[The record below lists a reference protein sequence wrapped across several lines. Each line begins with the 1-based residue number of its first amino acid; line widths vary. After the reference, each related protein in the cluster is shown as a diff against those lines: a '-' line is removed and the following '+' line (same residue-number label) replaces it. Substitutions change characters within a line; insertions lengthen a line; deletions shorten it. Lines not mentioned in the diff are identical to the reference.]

1 MIYGFNELKRFM
13 TLDIDATVVTINYE
27 GGSIAMPIGNAKS
40 LFGEDYDDVVG
51 NPETITT
58 AVKSHQRVRVI
69 GSPPSTV
76 SAHNRTYQQWPTSQA
91 NGAAAG
97 KLIYIQWEGSDGSW
111 AARVTGA
118 MADLGTYLRT
128 AAPKL
133 VTFRTSRGT
142 KYGPFVKEITDP
154 LLP

>member
-1 MIYGFNELKRFM
+1 MAQDVDAQ
-13 TLDIDATVVTINYE
+13 DITINYE
-27 GGSIAMPIGNAKS
+27 GGSITMPIGNAKS
-40 LFGEDYDDVVG
+40 LFGEDYEDIVG
-51 NPETITT
+51 NPDTVTT

-69 GSPPSTV
+69 GSPASTV

-91 NGAAAG
+91 NNAAAG
-97 KLIYIQWEGSDGSW
+97 KQIMIQWDGSEGSW
-111 AARVTGA
+111 IARVTGA

-128 AAPKL
+128 AAPKV